1 MINDKVDGGCFS
13 VPSAPRDV
21 EVIQVNASTVKV
33 SWQRPA
39 HSNGVLIG
47 YYVYKEQLI
56 NGEPVSD
63 QLQRAMVIHDPDV
76 CFTSCFC
83 FCDGLF
89 WAILRGRHSEVFCA
103 TDRKKL
109 ILPGVSN
116 VTDEGIQASFMRD
129 PY

>member
-1 MINDKVDGGCFS
+1 MFTSSALLCALLLLHAGATFAQLGDEPRQQK
-13 VPSAPRDV
+13 VPSAPREV

-63 QLQRAMVIHDPDV
+63 QLQRAMVIHDPD
-76 CFTSCFC
+76 
-83 FCDGLF
+83 
-89 WAILRGRHSEVFCA
+89 
-103 TDRKKL
+103 
-109 ILPGVSN
+109 
-116 VTDEGIQASFMRD
+116 
-129 PY
+129 